1 MKISCDCFSLFSN
14 GCWPT
19 LMLVGSK
26 RIIIMSTRN
35 YCKVGV
41 KFLNSIDIVRD
52 NYWKMSDEKEKKLN
66 ILSILFIRVRG
77 TGPAKYI
84 ITLLTNDLVTKQLIG
99 RYYWLEIFYLQKN
112 AVEINTVIREKWNF
126 LSCLF

>member
-1 MKISCDCFSLFSN
+1 MKDE
-14 GCWPT
+14 W
-19 LMLVGSK
+19 
-26 RIIIMSTRN
+26 
-35 YCKVGV
+35 
-41 KFLNSIDIVRD
+41 
-52 NYWKMSDEKEKKLN
+52 WKGKKLN
-66 ILSILFIRVRG
+66 ILSTLFIRVLG